1 MYVFMPRVCGYS
13 NPVLRVHCT
22 SRLMA
27 LVVSWRLEMSR
38 LAEYS
43 QGTSID
49 KRDLRA
55 LIDDAVAL
63 TLLRDALGTVKR
75 A

>member
-1 MYVFMPRVCGYS
+1 MFMFRVCAYS
-13 NPVLRVHCT
+13 NPVLRIRCT
-22 SRLMA
+22 SRLMG

-38 LAEYS
+38 HAEYS

-49 KRDLRA
+49 KRDMRA
-55 LIDDAVAL
+55 LIDVAVAL